1 MGGGRAK
8 GVQHLRNFGCSCF
21 ILFFILC
28 VYDVFARTLVIE
40 SGSRYPVI
48 VGILTDFIGPIHW
61 TASVGQLTTHER
73 PVQLRC
79 GSGAFKCF
87 QR

>member
-1 MGGGRAK
+1 MGGGATLK
-8 GVQHLRNFGCSCF
+8 KLWLLVFHFVFSF
-21 ILFFILC
+21 LC
-28 VYDVFARTLVIE
+28 VYDVFARTLVID

-79 GSGAFKCF
+79 GSRAFKCF